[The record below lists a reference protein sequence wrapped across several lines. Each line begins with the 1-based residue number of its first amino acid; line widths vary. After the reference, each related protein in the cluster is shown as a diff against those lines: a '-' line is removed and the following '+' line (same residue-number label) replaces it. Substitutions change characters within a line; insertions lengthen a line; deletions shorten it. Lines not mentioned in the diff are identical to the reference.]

1 MKWGGVTTPFSFIEK
16 RFRMIIKSSDG
27 KVISLVKIVESSGE
41 EKLLL
46 QVSREDEYQV
56 SLTFEQDEVSTIVGE
71 LTRLFQSTKK
81 NTIQIKSNA
90 NGMESPIHCDTVTTK
105 HNDAFYTRWKNLYS
119 FNDSIPLTN

>member
-1 MKWGGVTTPFSFIEK
+1 
-16 RFRMIIKSSDG
+16 MIIKSSDG

-71 LTRLFQSTKK
+71 MLRLFPQDKKST
-81 NTIQIKSNA
+81 IGIKST
-90 NGMESPIHCDTVTTK
+90 GMKLPIRCNSVAEK
-105 HNDAFYTRWKNLYS
+105 RNDEFYARWKSLYS
-119 FNDSIPLTN
+119 FNADNLMTN

>member
-1 MKWGGVTTPFSFIEK
+1 
-16 RFRMIIKSSDG
+16 MIIKSSDG

-71 LTRLFQSTKK
+71 LTRLFPQDKKST
-81 NTIQIKSNA
+81 IGIKST
-90 NGMESPIHCDTVTTK
+90 GMKSPIRCNSVAEK
-105 HNDAFYTRWKNLYS
+105 HNDEFYARWKSLYS
-119 FNDSIPLTN
+119 FNADNLMTN